1 MRNQISNK
9 QKQRLRINP
18 KHIDFV
24 NILQMPSDTLE
35 QKVNKEVVDNSF
47 LELWQ
52 GISQVNSTPMRKD
65 IPDHDSILENVF
77 VEEQTLYSYLESQIS
92 SVFFIEREYDI
103 ADYIIGNL
111 DARGY
116 FTLPIDVALSDL
128 KIDYG
133 LESSESEFMNI
144 LTTLQRLDP
153 PGVCARNMR
162 ECFMI
167 QLQRMRKKEW
177 IPLAYKIVNTHWDD
191 FLAGRKKKIKAALG
205 VSSKDLD
212 AAFAGIKSL
221 NPEPASL
228 FYKEDSSRS
237 ASPDFIVRKVDGDLQ
252 VELLHSFS
260 DKIKVRG
267 LVGLFDGDSSKES
280 AMLLKGRRAR
290 ALDFV
295 KMLKKRED
303 SLLNVM
309 RAIVDIQRKYFL
321 SEDICDLVPMKLK
334 DIADRLGLDISI
346 ISRIVNNKVVQ
357 TPFGTFL
364 LRYFF
369 SSGIENSSGERISS
383 KFIQEE
389 IRGVLSENH
398 GSCITDQKITDIL
411 NARGI
416 KIARRT
422 VNKYRHKIDS

>member
-1 MRNQISNK
+1 MRNEISNK

-47 LELWQ
+47 LELGQ
-52 GISQVNSTPMRKD
+52 GIPPMKNTPMRQD
-65 IPDHDSILENVF
+65 IPDHDSLLENVF

-92 SVFFIEREYDI
+92 SVFFTERDHDI

-111 DARGY
+111 DTRGY

-133 LESSESEFMNI
+133 IESSESEFMNI
-144 LTTLQRLDP
+144 LMTLQRLDP
-153 PGVCARNMR
+153 PGVCARDMR

-167 QLQRMRKKEW
+167 QIRRMRRDKW
-177 IPLAYKIVNTHWDD
+177 VHLAYKIVSAHWDD
-191 FLAGRKKKIKAALG
+191 FLAGKKNKIKSALG
-205 VSSKDLD
+205 VSPNDLD

-221 NPEPASL
+221 NPEPGSL
-228 FYKEDSSRS
+228 FYKKDFSRS
-237 ASPDFIVRKVDGDLQ
+237 ASPDFIVRNVDGDLQ
-252 VELLHSFS
+252 VDLLYSFS

-267 LVGLFDGDSSKES
+267 LVGLFDADSSKEGL
-280 AMLLKGRRAR
+280 MLLKGRRAR
-290 ALDFV
+290 ALEFV

-309 RAIVDIQRKYFL
+309 RTIVDIQRKYFL

-369 SSGIENSSGERISS
+369 SSAMENNAGEKISS

-389 IRGVLSENH
+389 IRGVLRDNN